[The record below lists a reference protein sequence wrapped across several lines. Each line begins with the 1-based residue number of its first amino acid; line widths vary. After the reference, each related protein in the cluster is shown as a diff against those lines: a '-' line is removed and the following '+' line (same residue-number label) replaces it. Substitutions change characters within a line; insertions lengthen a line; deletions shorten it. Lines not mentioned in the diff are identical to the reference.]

1 MEKHTPFKTLFVK
14 QMLIAIG
21 VAFGVSFMVTSVPA
35 YWLLQQSIKTEIEQ
49 LNRLGY
55 TAINEH
61 LATGW
66 QKNNLDNVYQQLHQ
80 TLPNAGFYLQKAP
93 AYLSSQDTPVQPTNP
108 DTTLHHALIKA
119 VERNPQPIVNIELL
133 NGTVHAALPIVFSA
147 DCLVCHSK
155 EVAQN
160 TMTQG
165 GLAGTLVFH
174 APLSINRISSTSL
187 LAFFT
192 LFFVLFVSMAAWV
205 TNRLIQ
211 NQFLVPLSHLSARI
225 SRLRLSTHQQ
235 AIDWARTPQSVTEID
250 AIDKDIT
257 EHLQTIQGIY
267 SKLDALVV
275 TEHETGLFH
284 KERFNEVLKYEL
296 FRSHR
301 FQQAFSL
308 MVVKLLQ
315 VKPLNGAA
323 RALQQQ
329 QPGVTYQTFGHLLQQ
344 HIRQTD
350 LAFRLDEHLFAIIAP
365 NTQHKG
371 AQQWQAH
378 FSEFALH
385 QAASQAVK
393 NSLSNLATFEFIF
406 SIGIASHDE
415 TEPNLADNQGAKALM
430 MDALK
435 QINHATPLTL
445 TLVAITV

>member
-1 MEKHTPFKTLFVK
+1 MAQHTPFKKLFIK
-14 QMLIAIG
+14 QMLMAIG
-21 VAFGVSFMVTSVPA
+21 VAFSVSFLLISVPA
-35 YWLLQQSIKTEIEQ
+35 YWVLQQSIKTEIEQ
-49 LNRLGY
+49 LNHLGY
-55 TAINEH
+55 AAIKAH
-61 LATGW
+61 LTTGW
-66 QKNNLDNVYQQLHQ
+66 KTDNLNKVYQQLHQ

-93 AYLSSQDTPVQPTNP
+93 AYLSPNDSQVEPTNP
-108 DTTLHHALIKA
+108 DTALHFALIKT
-119 VERNPQPIVNIELL
+119 VERNLKPIIDIQLL
-133 NGTVHAALPIVFSA
+133 NGSVHAALPIVFRA
-147 DCLVCHSK
+147 DCLVCHGK
-155 EVAQN
+155 EVAQK

-187 LAFFT
+187 LAFFA
-192 LFFVLFVSMAAWV
+192 LFFALFVSMAAWV

-235 AIDWARTPQSVTEID
+235 SIDWARTPQSITEID

-329 QPGVTYQTFGHLLQQ
+329 QPGVTYQTFGHMLQQ

-365 NTQHKG
+365 NTQQQG

-378 FSEFALH
+378 FSEFILH
-385 QAASQAVK
+385 QAASQSVK
-393 NSLSNLATFEFIF
+393 NGSTDLAAFKFTV

-415 TEPNLADNQGAKALM
+415 TEANLTDSQGAKALM
-430 MDALK
+430 MDALNQLK
-435 QINHATPLTL
+435 HATPLTL
-445 TLVAITV
+445 TLVAKTL